1 MEDVKRYSSF
11 IKRIVTAPINI
22 RMKLLKSSNLVII
35 KAICEVL
42 LNILQKN
49 IPTGKSVIKQIKQ
62 LNKHKKHFDRLFE
75 KDVTLEAKKATLI
88 KKCEII
94 APLFAIFK

>member
-1 MEDVKRYSSF
+1 MDDVKRYSSF

-22 RMKLLKSSNLVII
+22 RRKLLKSSNLVII

-49 IPTGKSVIKQIKQ
+49 IATDKSVIKQLKR
-62 LNKHKKHFDRLFE
+62 HKKHFSRF
-75 KDVTLEAKKATLI
+75 KKGVTLEAKKAILI
-88 KKCEII
+88 KECEII
-94 APLFAIFK
+94 APLSAVFK

>member
-1 MEDVKRYSSF
+1 MDDVKRYSSF

-22 RMKLLKSSNLVII
+22 RRKLLKSSNLVII

-49 IPTGKSVIKQIKQ
+49 IPTGKSVIKQLK
-62 LNKHKKHFDRLFE
+62 KHKKHFYRLFE
-75 KDVTLEAKKATLI
+75 KGVTLEAKKTILI

-94 APLFAIFK
+94 APLSAIFK